1 MLLLG
6 IRTLAG
12 TGGGVAVAVDAVSL
26 QGLEL
31 SEIKH
36 AGSYEGKL
44 ALPYYFTAADVT
56 KGKKNENGN
65 W

>member
-12 TGGGVAVAVDAVSL
+12 TGGVAVAVDAVSL